1 MSHTVATSAG
11 RHRVEAPAPSAAR
24 PSWGRRIGHW
34 AANGV
39 LLVCVLAFFGIA
51 LGPHLFGYRTAT
63 MLTGSMEP
71 GIMPGD
77 VVVTV
82 PKPTS
87 ELKVGDVISY
97 QIPIED
103 HRVETHRVTKIVRGK
118 DGSTTIVTKGDN
130 NPNVDPWTA
139 TLSDD
144 TVWEAR
150 AVVPKLGTAIRVLR
164 TPAVRHG
171 VFWFAFGGLILL
183 GLTLIWGKEEQG
195 AEGGD
200 DPTDADGD
208 TDGDT
213 DGDADGTDSDDDH
226 AQPRHEHE
234 EVFAA

>member
-1 MSHTVATSAG
+1 MSTIHATRAG
-11 RHRVEAPAPSAAR
+11 RHRVEAPAPVAAG
-24 PSWGRRIGHW
+24 PSWGRRIGRW

-39 LLVCVLAFFGIA
+39 LLVCVLAFFAIA

-118 DGSTTIVTKGDN
+118 DGSTTIRTKGDN

-183 GLTLIWGKEEQG
+183 GLTLIWGKEEEG
-195 AEGGD
+195 ADGD
-200 DPTDADGD
+200 DEPHDADGD
-208 TDGDT
+208 AEGTGSGDT
-213 DGDADGTDSDDDH
+213 ADNH
-226 AQPRHEHE
+226 ANPTHEHE
-234 EVFAA
+234 EVVAA